1 MLPFDLSVLNKAFL
15 LISATTLLGALA
27 LPLFVLPAR
36 TAQQFSRTL
45 FAAAAM
51 AGLGVVLFSLLDMYF
66 VLAKLGRGVS
76 GELFMR
82 YLQSTRH
89 GTAVMWRGAFVV
101 LTLLGSF
108 FANRFGRPA
117 LALGAIGGVLTIA
130 SISYTSHAAA
140 VGTFVALASDVVH
153 FGLTGIWAG
162 SILVGLVLPIW
173 HRGEIARVAQRI
185 ALLGGIAAG
194 LIVLTGVF
202 SALLHTEQPDLF
214 VGSPYA
220 LALIVKIVLAVVVF
234 AVAGVNRFV
243 HMPRLASEQGPEK
256 FRRGVRTEAIFL
268 LILFLVTG
276 ILTSA
281 EMPHIH
287 DPANAPTVFE
297 NAYNLWTYLTG
308 ER

>member
-27 LPLFVLPAR
+27 LPVFVLSSR
-36 TAQQFSRTL
+36 TAQQFTRTL
-45 FAAAAM
+45 FTAAAI
-51 AGLGVVLFSLLDMYF
+51 AGFGVVLFSLLDMYF

-89 GTAVMWRGAFVV
+89 GTAVMWRGGFVIV
-101 LTLLGSF
+101 TLLGSF
-108 FANRFGRPA
+108 FGNRFGRPA
-117 LALGAIGGVLTIA
+117 LAVGAIGGVLTIA

-140 VGTFVALASDVVH
+140 VGTFIALASDVVH

-173 HRGEIARVAQRI
+173 HRGEITRVAKRI
-185 ALLGGIAAG
+185 SLIGGIAAA

-202 SALLHTEQPDLF
+202 SSLLHTEQPDLF

-220 LALIVKIVLAVVVF
+220 LALIVKIVLAIVVF
-234 AVAGVNRFV
+234 AVAAINRFV
-243 HMPRLASEQGPEK
+243 HMPQLASEQGPEK

-268 LILFLVTG
+268 LVLFLATG
-276 ILTSA
+276 ILTTA

-297 NAYNLWTYLTG
+297 NARNLFAFLRG
-308 ER
+308 Q